1 MTSDQAPAI
10 LEFWFGKLPLD
21 RDELEDRMSVWF
33 ADGSKDRHVD
43 YAIRDRFGEAMQ
55 RAASG
60 ELDAWASSP
69 RRSLALI
76 LLLDQFPR
84 NVYRGS
90 ARAFAS
96 DDRALQTT
104 LTGIEQG
111 ADGALDP
118 IERFF
123 YYMPLQHAES
133 LDVQEQAV
141 TLFTRLVD
149 DFPAEVR
156 SLVASSAEFA
166 RKHRDIVKRFGRF
179 PHRNRAL
186 GRASTPEEIRY
197 LAEGGESFGQ

>member
-1 MTSDQAPAI
+1 MTMDQAHSI
-10 LEFWFGKLPLD
+10 LDFWFGKLPLD
-21 RDELEDRMSVWF
+21 RDELEQRMAVWF
-33 ADGSKDRHVD
+33 ADSRKDRRLDH
-43 YAIRDRFGEAMQ
+43 AIRDRFGDAMQ

-60 ELDAWASSP
+60 ELDSWASSP

-84 NVYRGS
+84 NVYRGG
-90 ARAFAS
+90 ARAFAT
-96 DDRALQTT
+96 DARALETS

-133 LDVQEQAV
+133 LEVQEQAV
-141 TLFTRLVD
+141 TLFTRLTEEAA
-149 DFPAEVR
+149 PALR
-156 SLVASSAEFA
+156 DLFASSAKYA
-166 RKHRDIVKRFGRF
+166 LKHRDIVQRFGRF

-197 LAEGGESFGQ
+197 IADGGDTFGQ